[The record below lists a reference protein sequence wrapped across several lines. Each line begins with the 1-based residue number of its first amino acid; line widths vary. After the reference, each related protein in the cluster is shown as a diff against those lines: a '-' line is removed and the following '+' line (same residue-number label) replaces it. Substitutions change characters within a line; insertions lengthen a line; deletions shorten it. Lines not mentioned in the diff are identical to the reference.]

1 MLDVLLC
8 LVLIKKILSSLA
20 FFWFRFAE
28 PSSGSGDDSV
38 ESDADV
44 YEGEDKEAVGHDSSS
59 RHYTSGNILI

>member
-28 PSSGSGDDSV
+28 ASPGSGDDSV

-44 YEGEDKEAVGHDSSS
+44 YEGEDKEVVGHDSSS
-59 RHYTSGNILI
+59 RNYTSGNILI

>member
-44 YEGEDKEAVGHDSSS
+44 YEDKEVVGHDSSS
-59 RHYTSGNILI
+59 RNYTSGNILI

>member
-1 MLDVLLC
+1 MFFSVLFYLRRSIH
-8 LVLIKKILSSLA
+8 L
-20 FFWFRFAE
+20 FAE
-28 PSSGSGDDSV
+28 ASSGSGDDSV